1 MRLFWKIVLGIV
13 LTIGMLGVIAPK
25 FISSRDDMSV
35 LMGFGVIVAWA
46 FIMLFPMGIVGFLK
60 KHSKSIG
67 KGSFLL
73 LIGFVAFSSMGCRRV
88 PPGHVGIKVYLLG
101 GEKGVDTKELG
112 VGRYFIGINEQLFTF
127 PTFAQNYVWTK
138 DATEGSPNDESI
150 DMQTIEGMAVNG
162 DFGIM
167 YHIDPTKVGIL
178 FQTYRRGVEEITD
191 IFLRNLV
198 RDEINKIASKLKV
211 EEIYGTGKEKMM
223 MDVNERCKAAVLE
236 RGVLIDNIYIIGK
249 LRLPPA
255 VEQSLNEKISATQR
269 AQMRENEIREAEA
282 AAQKKIADAKGE
294 ADSLLMVAK
303 AQAEANAILA
313 KSLTPE
319 FVQYQMVTRW
329 NGALS
334 QFSGGGMTPLIQLP
348 TTAPYG
354 VEPQVKK

>member
-1 MRLFWKIVLGIV
+1 MKLFCRIVLGIV
-13 LTIGMLGVIAPK
+13 LTIGMLGVLAPK
-25 FISSRDDMSV
+25 LVSSRNDLSV
-35 LMGFGVIVAWA
+35 VMGFGVIVVWA
-46 FIMLFPMGIVGFLK
+46 FIMLFPLGVVAGVK
-60 KHSKSIG
+60 KHLSGIS
-67 KGSFLL
+67 KGSFVLL
-73 LIGFVAFSSMGCRRV
+73 VGLIAFSSTGCSRV
-88 PPGHVGIKVYLLG
+88 PPGHVGIKVNLLG

-112 VGRYFIGINEQLFTF
+112 VGRYYIGINEQLFTF

-138 DATEGSPNDESI
+138 DSTEGSPNDESI

-167 YHIDPTKVGIL
+167 YHIDPTKVGVL

-211 EEIYGTGKEKMM
+211 EEIYGSGKEKMM
-223 MDVNERCKAAVLE
+223 LDVNERCKTAVLD
-236 RGVLIDNIYIIGK
+236 RGILIDNIYIIGR

-255 VEQSLNEKISATQR
+255 VEQSLNDKISATQR

-303 AQAEANAILA
+303 AQAEANTILA

-319 FVQYQMVTRW
+319 FVQYQMVTKW

-348 TTAPYG
+348 TAG
-354 VEPQVKK
+354 VSTNK